1 MEVVKRSDRPD
12 LVFGFD
18 FGLRATVFHV
28 LMVSNAAFAWRRFA
42 VCARTYK
49 DFKWLSSHLYD
60 PKL

>member
-1 MEVVKRSDRPD
+1 MVKRSDRPD

-28 LMVSNAAFAWRRFA
+28 LMVSNAAAAWRKFA

-49 DFKWLSSHLYD
+49 DFTWLSNHLYD